1 MRFPWPA
8 ALAALLLPLIGCAP
22 QERTP
27 QRPFVAAPGA
37 RLPPATPAE
46 GPMRRVGLLL
56 PLTGG
61 NAPLGQAMLNA
72 SQIALF
78 DQGDRRVEF
87 LPRDTR
93 GTPAGAV
100 EAARAAAQ
108 EGAVAF
114 AGPLTLGETAAV
126 ARSTGL
132 PVFALTSDEAQASGN
147 VWVLGLTPTQQV
159 RRVMAAAG
167 DRGARRFA
175 LLAADDAFGQ
185 RLATAMRAAAEQAGW
200 PAPAVQLV
208 AARGADL
215 ATAAP
220 GLLAQRPDA
229 VLIGFS
235 GAGARAA
242 AQALAGASPPPLLL
256 GTALWAG
263 DSSLGSEPA
272 LAGAL
277 FPGPDPAGRERFE
290 NQFAAAFEERP
301 PRLAGP
307 AYDAAALAARTA
319 REGAPPVGAAF
330 LGADGPIRLG
340 EGGAVRRGL
349 AVFAVRPGGEPQLV
363 EPAPLPG
370 GAGS

>member
-1 MRFPWPA
+1 MRFPWLA

-22 QERTP
+22 QERP
-27 QRPFVAAPGA
+27 PPRPFATAPA
-37 RLPPATPAE
+37 QRLPPAPPPE

-56 PLTGG
+56 PLSGG

-72 SQIALF
+72 AQLALF
-78 DQGDRRVEF
+78 DQGDRRVAF

-93 GTPAGAV
+93 GTPDGAA
-100 EAARAAAQ
+100 EAARAAAA
-108 EGAVAF
+108 EGAVAL

-132 PVFALTSDEAQASGN
+132 PIFALTSDEAQAAGH

-167 DRGARRFA
+167 DHGARRFG
-175 LLAADDAFGQ
+175 LLAPDDAFGQ
-185 RLATAMRAAAEQAGW
+185 RLAAAMRAAAAQAGW

-208 AARGADL
+208 PARAPDVAAAV
-215 ATAAP
+215 P

-229 VLIGFS
+229 VLIGYS

-242 AQALAGASPPPLLL
+242 AQAIAAAGPPPLLL
-256 GTALWAG
+256 GTSLWAG
-263 DSSLGSEPA
+263 DASLAAEPA

-277 FPGPDPAGRERFE
+277 FPGPDPAGRERFD
-290 NQFAAAFEERP
+290 NHYAAAFEERP

-319 REGAPPVGAAF
+319 REGAPPIGAAF

-340 EGGAVRRGL
+340 EGGVVRRGL
-349 AVFAVRPGGEPQLV
+349 AVFAVRPGGEPALV